1 MPVEQWLD
9 VDGLRLRGWTAGDT
23 GPVLVLLHG
32 GGLDSAC
39 LSWGHALD
47 SLGARC
53 RVFAFDWPG
62 YGGSSRTGLAHAL
75 DAYVPFLGRLL
86 DALGLRSAS
95 LAGLSMGGAI
105 ALGFALSAPERV
117 DKLILVD
124 SYGLQ
129 RDAPGGR
136 AAYWFVKLG
145 FLTDWTYALLRRS
158 PALVRRTLRGILHN
172 PASLTPDLLA
182 EAAAALSQ
190 PDAGRAFQA
199 FQHSEMTPAGLR
211 TVYLDRLPALTT
223 PTLLIHGA
231 QDTLVPLNCAQEAAR
246 RLPRARLDVFEG
258 CGHWLPRD
266 APERFNQ
273 AVLDFVAPAKAGQ

>member
-1 MPVEQWLD
+1 MPVEQWLE
-9 VDGLRLRGWTAGDT
+9 VDGLRLHGWAAGDA
-23 GPVLVLLHG
+23 GPALVLLHG
-32 GGLDSAC
+32 GGLDSAT
-39 LSWGHALD
+39 LSWGRALEP
-47 SLGARC
+47 LGVRC
-53 RVFAFDWPG
+53 RVYAFDWPG
-62 YGGSSRTGLAHAL
+62 YGRSSRTGLAHTL
-75 DAYVPFLGRLL
+75 DVYTPFLGRLL
-86 DALGLRSAS
+86 DALRLRSAS

-117 DKLILVD
+117 EKLILVD

-129 RDAPGGR
+129 RQAPGGS
-136 AAYWFVKLG
+136 AAHWFVKLG

-199 FQHSEMTPAGLR
+199 FQQSEITPAGLR
-211 TVYLDRLPALTT
+211 TVYLDQLPALTT

-231 QDTLVPLNCAQEAAR
+231 QDTLVPLSCAQEAAR
-246 RLPRARLDVFEG
+246 RLPHARLEIFEG

-273 AVLDFVAPAKAGQ
+273 AVLDFVAPAEAGR